1 MRQMALHP
9 QDDLTPK
16 TPSRIHDCSTLPK
29 AANGP
34 TRAVAWARC
43 VGNAISAMRRVQAEE
58 KGMEKPRK
66 NLCEMRDQ
74 SYDILPIRE
83 CSPSCREGR
92 EILS

>member
-1 MRQMALHP
+1 
-9 QDDLTPK
+9 
-16 TPSRIHDCSTLPK
+16 
-29 AANGP
+29 
-34 TRAVAWARC
+34 
-43 VGNAISAMRRVQAEE
+43 MRRVQAEE

-74 SYDILPIRE
+74 LYDILPIRG